1 MAFPKRCGGWY
12 IGRWLT
18 TAAITLALGG
28 LLGSGLSESA
38 QAKVQFNVPDLE
50 APGNRE
56 AAAQRSG
63 GAPCLEGP
71 LPLVALVPETNIGL
85 TTLAYPQVYV
95 YLPPTTARSA
105 RFVVV
110 DDASG
115 TLFYEEVFLL
125 NQHAGGVVTLPLPN
139 NGIQQAL
146 ALDHSYSWY
155 FAVVCDEV
163 APDAN
168 PVVAAT
174 IRRTLPPADLA
185 PRLTTAAAADL
196 PALYAEAG
204 LWYDALAA
212 SSANHKLAS
221 SEAWQQLLEAVD
233 LASIAGASLLNP

>member
-1 MAFPKRCGGWY
+1 MAFPNEAGGWP
-12 IGRWLT
+12 IGRSL
-18 TAAITLALGG
+18 TAAAVTLALGS
-28 LLGSGLSESA
+28 LLSSGLSAPA

-63 GAPCLEGP
+63 TSCLEGS

-85 TTLAYPQVYV
+85 TTQAYPQVHV
-95 YLPPTTARSA
+95 YLPPTTAASA

-115 TLFYEEVFLL
+115 TLFYEETFALT
-125 NQHAGGVVTLPLPN
+125 QPTGGVVTLSLPN
-139 NGIQQAL
+139 NGIQQGL
-146 ALDHSYSWY
+146 ALDRSYSWY
-155 FAVVCDEV
+155 FSVVCDQA

-168 PVVAAT
+168 PVVDAT
-174 IRRTLPPADLA
+174 IRRTSPPAALA
-185 PRLTTAAAADL
+185 PRLEMAAAADL

-212 SSANHKLAS
+212 SSASPDPAS
-221 SEAWQQLLEAVD
+221 LEAWQQLLEAVD
-233 LASIAGASLLNP
+233 LASIAAAPLLSP